1 LAWRTDMLVVEGLQ
15 VGYGGA
21 AVLHGV
27 DMRVEAGE
35 LVAVVG
41 PNGAGKST
49 LLRTISGLIKPSAGS
64 VTFEGDDLLA
74 MEPDQIVKRGLIQ
87 VPEGRM
93 VLGRMSVHENL
104 LLGAHARPRSIDV
117 SRDFDYVLTLFP
129 RLKERLEQLAGTLSG
144 GEQQMLAIGRGLM
157 GSPRLLLLD
166 EPSLGI
172 APIVV
177 EHIFSAIA
185 GIRANG
191 VTIMLVEQNAAKAL
205 SAAARAYVLDL
216 GRIVT
221 TGPASELLGDER
233 VRQAYLGI

>member
-1 LAWRTDMLVVEGLQ
+1 MLVIEGLQ
-15 VGYGGA
+15 AGYGGA

-27 DMRVEAGE
+27 EVRVDAGE
-35 LVAVVG
+35 LVSVIG

-49 LLRTISGLIKPSAGS
+49 LLRTISGLVTPSAGS
-64 VTFEGDDLLA
+64 ITFDGDDLLT

-104 LLGAHARPRSIDV
+104 LLGAHARRRGVNI

-144 GEQQMLAIGRGLM
+144 GEQQMLAISRGLM
-157 GSPRLLLLD
+157 GAPRLLLMD

-185 GIRANG
+185 EIRSSG
-191 VTIMLVEQNAAKAL
+191 VTVMLVEQNAAKAL
-205 SAAARAYVLDL
+205 SAATRAYVLDL
-216 GRIVT
+216 GRIVG

-233 VRQAYLGI
+233 VRQTYLGI

>member
-1 LAWRTDMLVVEGLQ
+1 MLVVEGLQ

-27 DMRVEAGE
+27 DIRVEAGE

-64 VTFEGDDLLA
+64 ITFEGDDLLA
-74 MEPDQIVKRGLIQ
+74 IEPDQIVKRGLIQ

-129 RLKERLEQLAGTLSG
+129 RHVER
-144 GEQQMLAIGRGLM
+144 R
-157 GSPRLLLLD
+157 
-166 EPSLGI
+166 
-172 APIVV
+172 
-177 EHIFSAIA
+177 
-185 GIRANG
+185 
-191 VTIMLVEQNAAKAL
+191 
-205 SAAARAYVLDL
+205 
-216 GRIVT
+216 
-221 TGPASELLGDER
+221 
-233 VRQAYLGI
+233 